1 MELLHNEILHCTFE
15 GIADNKKI
23 KKTQFIRQFIILL
36 ASAVA
41 LMWFGWQREGCGC
54 TFSLQQVRESIKEEI
69 DMTANAVTHQTLVS
83 ACGCVQM
90 W

>member
-15 GIADNKKI
+15 GIADNKKKQKK

-41 LMWFGWQREGCGC
+41 LMWFGGLAGRERGVGVP
-54 TFSLQQVRESIKEEI
+54 FLYNRLER
-69 DMTANAVTHQTLVS
+69 A
-83 ACGCVQM
+83 
-90 W
+90 

>member
-15 GIADNKKI
+15 GIADNKKKT

-41 LMWFGWQREGCGC
+41 LMWFGGLAGRERGVGVP
-54 TFSLQQVRESIKEEI
+54 FLYNRLER
-69 DMTANAVTHQTLVS
+69 A
-83 ACGCVQM
+83 
-90 W
+90 